1 MGPWSS
7 RGRWRVGIDVG
18 GTFTDVVLIDEETGR
33 LAVRKV
39 PTVAEDP
46 VQGVLDGVAAALAHI
61 GVAPSQVV
69 YVGAGSTLALNTVL
83 QRSGVPT
90 GLLVTEGFRDVL
102 ELRRTRLPDAPS
114 FEAARPV
121 PLVRRAHVRE
131 VRERLAADGSVV
143 RPLDSES
150 VVAAAAALVAAGV
163 QAVAICFL
171 HAPVNP
177 SHERAAAALV
187 ERRWPDLFVCTSSET
202 WPQPREYE
210 RALVT
215 VMNAYVGP
223 VMRRYYTRLEEGLRR
238 LGVEAPVMVTQSNGG
253 TLPLWDAARN
263 PVRTMLSG
271 PAAGVEAAS
280 RMGEEVGRRQIV
292 TLDMGG
298 TSADMAVVDGTPR
311 VSTESTIGE
320 FPFFIPSVAVHTIGA
335 GGGSIARVDD
345 HGLLKVGPESVGSA
359 PGPAAYGRGGTRPT
373 VTDAY
378 LQAGILGPRDM
389 LGGTME
395 LVPGEAA
402 RALGQLARP
411 LGRDVAGTED
421 AVIEVATAAMVGEI
435 LPLLARYGVDPRE
448 FVLVAFGGAG
458 PTHAF
463 DVARE
468 AGMLSV
474 LVPPVPGA
482 MCAVGAALADIQIDF
497 VAPLRAVLADSSG
510 LQAAFRDLESQAS
523 RWVAQHVGT
532 GGGAEFRRRADMR
545 YRGQSYELVV
555 DLRPGEDPADTFRR
569 QFERV
574 YGYRDSQASV
584 EVLALRV
591 TAVVPSPR
599 PPRWPPPAR
608 EGPPVP
614 VEVRT
619 VRYRGREWEVPVYR
633 RGDLLPGVR
642 LPGPAI
648 VTQYDTTTFVT
659 PGFDFWTDAMG
670 NMWGEARP

>member
-102 ELRRTRLPDAPS
+102 ELRRTRLPDAP
-114 FEAARPV
+114 
-121 PLVRRAHVRE
+121 
-131 VRERLAADGSVV
+131 RLAADGSVV

-253 TLPLWDAARN
+253 T
-263 PVRTMLSG
+263 
-271 PAAGVEAAS
+271 
-280 RMGEEVGRRQIV
+280 
-292 TLDMGG
+292 
-298 TSADMAVVDGTPR
+298 
-311 VSTESTIGE
+311 
-320 FPFFIPSVAVHTIGA
+320 
-335 GGGSIARVDD
+335 
-345 HGLLKVGPESVGSA
+345 
-359 PGPAAYGRGGTRPT
+359 
-373 VTDAY
+373 
-378 LQAGILGPRDM
+378 
-389 LGGTME
+389 
-395 LVPGEAA
+395 
-402 RALGQLARP
+402 
-411 LGRDVAGTED
+411 
-421 AVIEVATAAMVGEI
+421 
-435 LPLLARYGVDPRE
+435 
-448 FVLVAFGGAG
+448 
-458 PTHAF
+458 
-463 DVARE
+463 
-468 AGMLSV
+468 
-474 LVPPVPGA
+474 
-482 MCAVGAALADIQIDF
+482 
-497 VAPLRAVLADSSG
+497 
-510 LQAAFRDLESQAS
+510 
-523 RWVAQHVGT
+523 
-532 GGGAEFRRRADMR
+532 
-545 YRGQSYELVV
+545 
-555 DLRPGEDPADTFRR
+555 
-569 QFERV
+569 
-574 YGYRDSQASV
+574 
-584 EVLALRV
+584 
-591 TAVVPSPR
+591 
-599 PPRWPPPAR
+599 
-608 EGPPVP
+608 
-614 VEVRT
+614 
-619 VRYRGREWEVPVYR
+619 
-633 RGDLLPGVR
+633 
-642 LPGPAI
+642 
-648 VTQYDTTTFVT
+648 
-659 PGFDFWTDAMG
+659 
-670 NMWGEARP
+670 

>member
-238 LGVEAPVMVTQSNGG
+238 LGGEA
-253 TLPLWDAARN
+253 
-263 PVRTMLSG
+263 
-271 PAAGVEAAS
+271 
-280 RMGEEVGRRQIV
+280 VGRRQIV

-411 LGRDVAGTED
+411 LGRDVAGTAD

-619 VRYRGREWEVPVYR
+619 V
-633 RGDLLPGVR
+633 
-642 LPGPAI
+642 
-648 VTQYDTTTFVT
+648 
-659 PGFDFWTDAMG
+659 
-670 NMWGEARP
+670 